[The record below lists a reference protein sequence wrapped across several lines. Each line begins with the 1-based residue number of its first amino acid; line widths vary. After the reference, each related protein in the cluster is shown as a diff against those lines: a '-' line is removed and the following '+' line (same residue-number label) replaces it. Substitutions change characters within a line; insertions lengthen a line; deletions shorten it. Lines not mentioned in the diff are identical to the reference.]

1 MVTSYLFKIGNM
13 TCILNDESSAIGYTY
28 PRIFVGFPDDSYL
41 NLDLSIGAI
50 FAMSDEGFHS
60 WLDGSEIR
68 LNTIE
73 QVKEVFSN
81 LFLSF
86 ENFEQV
92 INTLAKNH
100 ERRIKNES
108 A

>member
-1 MVTSYLFKIGNM
+1 MVISYLFKIGNK
-13 TCILNDESSAIGYTY
+13 TFILNDESSAIGYTY

-41 NLDLSIGAI
+41 NLDLSIGAV

-68 LNTIE
+68 LDTIE
-73 QVKEVFSN
+73 EVKEVFSS
-81 LFLSF
+81 LSLSF

-92 INTLAKNH
+92 VDILTKFH
-100 ERRIKNES
+100 ERRKK
-108 A
+108 

>member
-1 MVTSYLFKIGNM
+1 MITSYLFKIGNM

-41 NLDLSIGAI
+41 NLDLSLGAV

-68 LNTIE
+68 LDTIE
-73 QVKEVFSN
+73 EIKEVFSS
-81 LFLSF
+81 LSLSF

-92 INTLAKNH
+92 VDILTKFH
-100 ERRIKNES
+100 MQRK
-108 A
+108 

>member
-41 NLDLSIGAI
+41 NLDLSLGAV

-68 LNTIE
+68 LDTIE
-73 QVKEVFSN
+73 EIKEVFSN
-81 LFLSF
+81 LSLSF

-92 INTLAKNH
+92 VDILTKFH
-100 ERRIKNES
+100 ERREK
-108 A
+108 